1 MPAYMQTSDVVR
13 AALTDAAAILAPDR
27 SDIVQLLRLVLDE
40 PQTYLDTYPASDYLC
55 SDQGD
60 LARSGLLDMLHGD
73 EFGIGP
79 ALLAHFDW
87 KDDVETIQPA
97 LEALESCP
105 DGLTWDWY
113 PDFASQTEENS
124 SHTVEIAED
133 FRAETG
139 DRCLA
144 LDVALIAIHVGDS
157 YHLGFCPAS
166 HAERVVSLLCQAG
179 YDGANIEQ
187 STERDS

>member
-13 AALTDAAAILAPDR
+13 AALTDVAAILAPDR
-27 SDIVQLLRLVLDE
+27 SDIAQLLSLVLDD
-40 PQTYLDTYPASDYLC
+40 PQTYLATYPDLDYLC
-55 SDQGD
+55 SAEGD
-60 LARSGLLDMLHGD
+60 LARSGLLLMLHGD

-87 KDDVETIQPA
+87 KDDVETIQSA
-97 LEALESCP
+97 LEPLVPGP

-113 PDFASQTEENS
+113 PDFATQTEENREF
-124 SHTVEIAED
+124 TVEIAED
-133 FRAETG
+133 FREETG

-144 LDVALIAIHVGDS
+144 LGVALITIHVGDS
-157 YHLGFCPAS
+157 YHLGFCPA
-166 HAERVVSLLCQAG
+166 ADGERVVSLLRQAG

-187 STERDS
+187 STERRT